1 MHHPTFSG
9 QVAHKLVQMV
19 RLNRTR
25 MNSLEEFQNMID
37 EYNSG
42 ASNLETLFDRLIA
55 FTRDWSDEEKRGF
68 PNS

>member
-1 MHHPTFSG
+1 
-9 QVAHKLVQMV
+9 
-19 RLNRTR
+19 
-25 MNSLEEFQNMID
+25 MNFLEEFQKMID

-55 FTRDWSDEEKRGF
+55 FTKRYEEKRGF